1 VCDTQQSA
9 VLRREATVRV
19 TGRAVPYNRAR
30 LEKRENGVRKWFI
43 VSAVGRDRPGI
54 VADLAQL
61 VFDCEANLEDSRMTL
76 LGNEFAAILLCS
88 GQAADLDER
97 LARGARR
104 LEWENRLTVFIRPLE
119 GEPRPAVPAPGTR
132 LYAIETQGMD
142 RAGIVAGICRTLADH
157 HVNIA
162 DLHSSTLP
170 SPSGAALYRM
180 NVLVEVPDSLDPARL
195 AKALEERGA
204 QLGVDVSIA
213 PA

>member
-1 VCDTQQSA
+1 
-9 VLRREATVRV
+9 LRRVATVRV
-19 TGRAVPYNRAR
+19 TAPRCRTIALDSESGG
-30 LEKRENGVRKWFI
+30 KRVRKWFI
-43 VSAVGRDRPGI
+43 VSAVGRDRPGL

-132 LYAIETQGMD
+132 LYSIETQGMD

-157 HVNIA
+157 QVNIA
-162 DLHSSTLP
+162 DLRSSTVP

-213 PA
+213 AA